1 MPRLSE
7 YKTAPPNSQV
17 SSTCSNWVGSFILVR
32 PVRFERMAFGV
43 GAVLCEVFAS
53 QRLLKR
59 RSSPTFCVVF
69 VCFLHLLG
77 LPIFG
82 GSSLVV
88 AALALAIFRPAA
100 ESLRPAGGIRS
111 APRGRTAPAGC
122 NPVLSARYST
132 HDSIL
137 LCGCHLPQRDQ
148 CRFSSIP

>member
-1 MPRLSE
+1 MKADPQTVTKNRPFQRNRRLS
-7 YKTAPPNSQV
+7 V
-17 SSTCSNWVGSFILVR
+17 VR

-59 RSSPTFCVVF
+59 CSSPTFCAVF

-88 AALALAIFRPAA
+88 AEVALAI
-100 ESLRPAGGIRS
+100 L
-111 APRGRTAPAGC
+111 
-122 NPVLSARYST
+122 
-132 HDSIL
+132 
-137 LCGCHLPQRDQ
+137 
-148 CRFSSIP
+148 

>member
-1 MPRLSE
+1 MKAAPKTVTKNRPFQRNGRLS
-7 YKTAPPNSQV
+7 V
-17 SSTCSNWVGSFILVR
+17 VR

-59 RSSPTFCVVF
+59 RIQQTFCVVF

-88 AALALAIFRPAA
+88 AAVALAI
-100 ESLRPAGGIRS
+100 L
-111 APRGRTAPAGC
+111 
-122 NPVLSARYST
+122 
-132 HDSIL
+132 
-137 LCGCHLPQRDQ
+137 
-148 CRFSSIP
+148 